1 MLGVGVGERVLI
13 PLSYLHLLWGRIALP
28 ENGLGV
34 YDYFEC
40 VAGVPFQGNT
50 TAPFQGNTTADEPA

>member
-34 YDYFEC
+34 YDYVEC

-50 TAPFQGNTTADEPA
+50 TADDPA